1 MDSLGQGIS
10 GRVYKVYKNNDEE
23 NKYAMKII
31 KNKTIYRNRSLI
43 ELKIVTTLNK
53 NSSINN
59 CSNSNIITAY
69 DSFFYREHLCIIF
82 ELLNENLYQLL
93 QQNHLQGISLNSIK
107 FIAKQI
113 LEAVDFIHKMGFIH
127 CDIKPENILLKIN
140 INKNNSDISV
150 KITDF
155 GSACL
160 KNNPFYRVVQSLFY
174 RAPEVILGIPYSQPI
189 DIWSTGLV
197 IIELFLGEPLLPGFS
212 EYDQLLKIIKVIG
225 KIPETMLLRNGT
237 KISSFYNY
245 DKEKNTFVLRA
256 PKEGEIAVE
265 NGNTN
270 NTDFQIPYNISG
282 LDDLLT
288 IKRGS
293 KIKGIERNNSQ
304 NSIELISF
312 IHFLKCMLSI
322 LPEKRWTANQLLK
335 HPFITGEKFDS
346 FLKLEPSQF
355 FLYYN

>member
-1 MDSLGQGIS
+1 
-10 GRVYKVYKNNDEE
+10 
-23 NKYAMKII
+23 
-31 KNKTIYRNRSLI
+31 
-43 ELKIVTTLNK
+43 
-53 NSSINN
+53 
-59 CSNSNIITAY
+59 
-69 DSFFYREHLCIIF
+69 
-82 ELLNENLYQLL
+82 
-93 QQNHLQGISLNSIK
+93 
-107 FIAKQI
+107 
-113 LEAVDFIHKMGFIH
+113 MGFIH

-304 NSIELISF
+304 NSIE
-312 IHFLKCMLSI
+312 
-322 LPEKRWTANQLLK
+322 T
-335 HPFITGEKFDS
+335 
-346 FLKLEPSQF
+346 
-355 FLYYN
+355 